1 METTQFAIAYVHCI
15 VPKNIHTLPTKARKE
30 TELLMAMGGPNGGNF
45 QGGRGGGG
53 EGVSFRFFFPG
64 APR

>member
-45 QGGRGGGG
+45 QGG
-53 EGVSFRFFFPG
+53 EGVSLRFSFPG

>member
-45 QGGRGGGG
+45 QGGGG